1 VPPQYRYGDSLLNGD
16 HTVNIVLI
24 DDEPIIHQAL
34 GPFLSRAGHQ
44 VHHAADG
51 NEGIA
56 LASECKPDL
65 IISDIRMPGM
75 DGLELL
81 EKLRMRIPTT
91 PVALI
96 TGHGD
101 ITTAITALDKGAFA
115 YLHKPVKLDELMA
128 IIERI
133 ENRQQLEQAFIEQN
147 NRTNQSSSTVQHPA
161 ETAAITRDIDHANAA
176 LRDDLQKFVR
186 LWQQTEPALRRH
198 LAQEDAIA
206 ILLESIPTIVQSLQR
221 DSERIHQ
228 VVHQTPKTGE
238 NAVPPTK

>member
-1 VPPQYRYGDSLLNGD
+1 VD
-16 HTVNIVLI
+16 IVLI

-34 GPFLSRAGHQ
+34 GPFLSRSGHQ

-51 NEGIA
+51 NEGLA
-56 LASECKPDL
+56 LVSECKPDF
-65 IISDIRMPGM
+65 IISDIRMPGI

-81 EKLRMRIPTT
+81 GKLRMRVPTT

-101 ITTAITALDKGAFA
+101 ITTAIAALGNGAFA
-115 YLHKPVKLDELMA
+115 YLRKPVKLDELVA
-128 IIERI
+128 VIERI
-133 ENRQQLEQAFIEQN
+133 ENRHKLEQTFIEQN
-147 NRTNQSSSTVQHPA
+147 NRISQSLSSTQQPA
-161 ETAAITRDIDHANAA
+161 ETAAIARDVDHANTA
-176 LRDDLQKFVR
+176 LRDDLQKFEL

-206 ILLESIPTIVQSLQR
+206 ILLESIPTIVQSLLR

-228 VVHQTPKTGE
+228 VVHQTPKAGE
-238 NAVPPTK
+238 NTPPSNQ